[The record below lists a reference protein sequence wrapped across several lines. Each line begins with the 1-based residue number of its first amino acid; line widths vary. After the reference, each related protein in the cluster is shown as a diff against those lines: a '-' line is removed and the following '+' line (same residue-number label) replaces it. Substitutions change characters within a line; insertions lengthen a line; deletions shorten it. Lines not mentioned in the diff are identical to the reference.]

1 MDLIPLTA
9 HTYHEMDGNSICE
22 SVYLGVVPAQPPG
35 PGILGHLLRRMCL
48 PQGPDLAVGFTPA
61 SRWGGGG
68 GCGSRASLPSEE
80 APYVGSGERC
90 LVDQPPSGKGD
101 NVPGIARRETE
112 RETQHQNKW
121 L

>member
-35 PGILGHLLRRMCL
+35 PGILGHLLRRMCP

-68 GCGSRASLPSEE
+68 GGTDQEPLCPVKRLHMWG
-80 APYVGSGERC
+80 VERD
-90 LVDQPPSGKGD
+90 VS
-101 NVPGIARRETE
+101 
-112 RETQHQNKW
+112 
-121 L
+121 